1 MQYDL
6 EKILPH
12 SKPMILIDKIIEV
25 NTENKIVIAEVTIT
39 EDKIFYDKSINGI
52 SNLCA
57 IEYMAQTA
65 GCYAYFKRKGIK
77 ANIQNYIEEK
87 PKIGFLLGT
96 RSLKTNI
103 EKFELGKTYQIKVN
117 EIYGDNELVS
127 FKCLIYN
134 DEKECASAIINAFQP
149 ENAEQFLIEG

>member
-12 SKPMILIDKIIEV
+12 SRPMILIDKLLDV
-25 NTENKIVIAEVTIT
+25 NMEEKSVLAEVTIS
-39 EDKIFYDKSINGI
+39 EEKIFFDKSINGV

-65 GCYAYFKRKGIK
+65 GCYAYFKRNGIN
-77 ANIQNYIEEK
+77 ANDNDYK

-96 RSLKTNI
+96 RSLKTNL
-103 EKFELGKTYQIKVN
+103 EKFENGKTYTIKVN

-127 FKCLIYN
+127 FKCFIYN
-134 DEKECASAIINAFQP
+134 DKEECALAIINAFQP
-149 ENAEQFLIEG
+149 ENAEEFLIKG